1 LGWFKKKKNKK
12 KKRRDEAVAEPSSPE
27 ESNEPPPLAN
37 EQTVAGETND
47 TQSREIEDDLSEDEQ
62 LEETAASPQEEIEP
76 EELQTATAEDLTE
89 EIVTEAPHDPEQE
102 KVGYFKRLRKRLSKT
117 RKSFSGGFD
126 RVFAGKKKIDDDVLE
141 ELEELLITSDL
152 GVQTTM
158 VLIERLS
165 KAKVADVSEVKQI
178 LKDEILS
185 ILGSHAPEPMQA
197 QANPHVVLVV
207 GVNGVGKTTTIG
219 KIAASARASG
229 KKVLIGAADTFRA
242 AAIEQLAIWAERAD
256 AEFVKHR
263 ANADPAAVAFDA
275 VAAASARGCDIVL
288 IDTAGRL
295 HTKSNLMEELK
306 KIKRTVSKQLEGAP
320 HEILLVLDATTGQ
333 NALSQAKQFD
343 EALNLTGLALTKLDG
358 TAKGGIVISICSS
371 LNIPLQY
378 IGVGEQ
384 IDDLRRFDAE
394 QFIEAL
400 F

>member
-1 LGWFKKKKNKK
+1 MGWFKKKKNKK
-12 KKRRDEAVAEPSSPE
+12 KKRKDKAVAESSSSDDSD
-27 ESNEPPPLAN
+27 ESQPLAN
-37 EQTVAGETND
+37 EEDLTGEAND
-47 TQSREIEDDLSEDEQ
+47 TESREIEGDLPEDEQ
-62 LEETAASPQEEIEP
+62 LEKTDAPPVEDIEP
-76 EELQTATAEDLTE
+76 EELQTAVDQDLPE
-89 EIVTEAPHDPEQE
+89 EIDTAAAPDQEQ
-102 KVGYFKRLRKRLSKT
+102 KKAGYFKRLRNRLSRT
-117 RKSFSGGFD
+117 RQSFSSGLD
-126 RVFAGKKKIDDDVLE
+126 RVFVGKMKVDDEVLE
-141 ELEELLITSDL
+141 ELEELLITSDI

-158 VLIERLS
+158 DLIERLS
-165 KAKVADVSEVKQI
+165 KSKVADVSEVKQI

-185 ILGSHAPEPMQA
+185 ILGSHAADPVEVQA
-197 QANPHVVLVV
+197 SPHVVLVV

-219 KIAASARASG
+219 KIAASAQASG

-242 AAIEQLAIWAERAD
+242 AAIEQLEIWAERAD

-333 NALSQAKQFD
+333 NALSQARLFD
-343 EALNLTGLALTKLDG
+343 EALDLTGLALTKLDG
-358 TAKGGIVISICSS
+358 TAKGGIVISICST

-384 IDDLRRFDAE
+384 IDDLKRFDAE
-394 QFIEAL
+394 QFVEAL